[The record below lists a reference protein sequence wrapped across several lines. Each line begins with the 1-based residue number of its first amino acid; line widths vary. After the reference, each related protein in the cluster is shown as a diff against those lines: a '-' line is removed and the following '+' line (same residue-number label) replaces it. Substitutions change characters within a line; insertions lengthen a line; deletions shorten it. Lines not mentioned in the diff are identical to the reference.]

1 MLLREEK
8 NPQPKLPEGVPTLLP
23 PMHLAA
29 VILTA
34 VIHNVTLKHNSA
46 QGKPPSH
53 RQHRFV
59 FFPGACH
66 SPCWIACEKGEKNRA
81 CGRGKKWSYWQI
93 CIKASGCETNS
104 LFTVPY
110 RITRVGRVL
119 WRSSSPT
126 TPPRQ
131 GHSQQA
137 TQEPGGFWMSPE
149 RETPPT
155 SLGSLYFQIQFF
167 RRSQV

>member
-53 RQHRFV
+53 KQHRFV

-81 CGRGKKWSYWQI
+81 CGRGKSDPTDKFASKQVAVKQI
-93 CIKASGCETNS
+93 PSS
-104 LFTVPY
+104 LCLTESLGLEGFCGDHPVQPPHQ
-110 RITRVGRVL
+110 GRV
-119 WRSSSPT
+119 
-126 TPPRQ
+126 
-131 GHSQQA
+131 
-137 TQEPGGFWMSPE
+137 TQSRLHRNQVGFECPQ

-167 RRSQV
+167 RKAQV